1 MKILCFIS
9 LATICSAAACFC
21 GLFPVPCASHNSNA
35 SQSANEEVDFPDPD
49 GAPQYNPLDFGY
61 AEIDDDDKDNVQFY
75 RPMFVFRQQTRT
87 ENRTK
92 TVIDTVVTEY
102 TDANGKKRTKSQDV
116 ERPEEYTIEVAST
129 VVERQNDQIL
139 ICPISS
145 LSAFDRNGAKL
156 TTDQIR
162 TKLAKCRRAL
172 LQGVGCTGDAYYGGF
187 IDSDVLFL
195 QSNAW
200 VNTNPASPMPEVSK

>member
-1 MKILCFIS
+1 MKILCLIAFAS
-9 LATICSAAACFC
+9 ICGAAACFC
-21 GLFPVPCASHNSNA
+21 GRVPVPCASHVSD
-35 SQSANEEVDFPDPD
+35 EEIDLPKPDW
-49 GAPQYNPLDFGY
+49 APQYNPLDFGY
-61 AEIDDDDKDNVQFY
+61 AGIDDDDKDNVQFF
-75 RPMFVFRQQTRT
+75 RPKFVFIQQTQTETRT
-87 ENRTK
+87 R

-102 TDANGKKRTKSQDV
+102 TDADGKKRTKSQDV
-116 ERPEEYTIEVAST
+116 ERPEEYTREVAST
-129 VVERQNDQIL
+129 VVERQDDQIL
-139 ICPISS
+139 SCPISS
-145 LSAFDRNGAKL
+145 LSAFDKNGKKL

-200 VNTNPASPMPEVSK
+200 VDTNPTAPMPEVSK